1 MKPARLVALLTSALT
16 VTAIAPG
23 TSSAATGL
31 FGGPRSSVVGH
42 VYVNDNTAG
51 ENTVA
56 AFDRHADGSLT
67 PIPGSPFPAGG
78 AGTGAGIGSQ
88 GALQESTDGRYVLAV
103 DAGSG
108 QISVLRITPDGGL
121 RPVSGG
127 PVSSGGAEPVSVA
140 INGGLVYVA
149 NGGSGANNYT
159 GFTLN
164 RGGQLRPLGGSTI
177 ALPEGSEPGD
187 VLFNPSGTN
196 LVGVRVKTSLI
207 DSFAVGADGRLTA
220 APESPIAAQG
230 PGPFGSEFRP
240 TDPDQLFV
248 SNAHGGAGAGTV
260 SAFDVAG
267 DGALSSIGESPF
279 ADHETAPCWVE
290 ISRNGRFL
298 FTVNTA
304 SNSISRYEIAPSG
317 SLELLGSTQLNEA
330 GAGAEDAR
338 LDPEGDVL
346 FIVETAGRAVAG
358 FSVDG
363 GALTALPSSPTSL
376 PSNSA
381 PFGIV
386 VD

>member
-1 MKPARLVALLTSALT
+1 MKPARLVALLTVTLT
-16 VTAIAPG
+16 ATAIAPA
-23 TSSAATGL
+23 TSSADSGL
-31 FGGPRSSVVGH
+31 FGGAGSSIVGH
-42 VYVNDNTAG
+42 LYVNDNTAG

-67 PIPGSPFPAGG
+67 SIPGSPFPAGG

-88 GALQESTDGRYVLAV
+88 GALQESADGRYVLAV

-127 PVSSGGAEPVSVA
+127 PVSSGGPEPVSVA

-149 NGGSGANNYT
+149 NGGSGANNYS

-164 RGGQLRPLGGSTI
+164 RGGQLRPLAGSTI
-177 ALPEGSEPGD
+177 VLPEGSEPGD

-207 DSFAVGADGRLTA
+207 DSFVVEENGRLTA
-220 APESPIAAQG
+220 ATGSPVPAQG

-240 TDPDQLFV
+240 TDPSQLFV
-248 SNAHGGAGAGTV
+248 SNAHGGPGAGTV
-260 SAFDVAG
+260 SAFNVAS
-267 DGALSSIGESPF
+267 DGTLSSIGSSPF
-279 ADHETAPCWVE
+279 ADHQTAPCWVE
-290 ISRNGRFL
+290 ITSDGRFL
-298 FTVNTA
+298 FTTNTA
-304 SNSISRYEIAPSG
+304 SGTISRYAIASDG
-317 SLELLGSTQLNEA
+317 ALELLGSTPFKRA
-330 GAGAEDAR
+330 GSGPLDAR
-338 LDPEGDVL
+338 LAPDGQTL
-346 FIVETAGRAVAG
+346 WIVEGGADAVGG
-358 FSVDG
+358 FAVEG
-363 GALTALPSSPTSL
+363 GALTELASSPTPL

>member
-1 MKPARLVALLTSALT
+1 
-16 VTAIAPG
+16 
-23 TSSAATGL
+23 
-31 FGGPRSSVVGH
+31 
-42 VYVNDNTAG
+42 
-51 ENTVA
+51 
-56 AFDRHADGSLT
+56 
-67 PIPGSPFPAGG
+67 
-78 AGTGAGIGSQ
+78 
-88 GALQESTDGRYVLAV
+88 
-103 DAGSG
+103 
-108 QISVLRITPDGGL
+108 
-121 RPVSGG
+121 
-127 PVSSGGAEPVSVA
+127 
-140 INGGLVYVA
+140 VYVA

-164 RGGQLRPLGGSTI
+164 RGGQLRALGGSTI
-177 ALPEGSEPGD
+177 VLPKGSEPGD

-240 TDPDQLFV
+240 TDPGQLFV

-279 ADHETAPCWVE
+279 ADHQTAPCWVE
-290 ISRNGRFL
+290 ISRDGRFL

-317 SLELLGSTQLNEA
+317 SLELLGSTPLNEA

-363 GALTALPSSPTSL
+363 GALTTLPSSPTPL
-376 PSNSA
+376 PSSSA